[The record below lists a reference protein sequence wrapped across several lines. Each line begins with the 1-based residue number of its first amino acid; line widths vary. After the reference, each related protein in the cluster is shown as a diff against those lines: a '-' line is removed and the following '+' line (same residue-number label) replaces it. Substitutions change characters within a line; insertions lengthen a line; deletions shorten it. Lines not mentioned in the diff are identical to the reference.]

1 MRARLAGATL
11 IRMPRGL
18 PPRAE
23 LKVALQEHQVL
34 RLRDTYADLMA
45 DPAWAPLGQFFFSD
59 LYMVGDRSER
69 NESFLKLY
77 RHFERV
83 FDASFLSGVKSLID
97 FYMLSEK
104 LDDEVTAVLERM
116 GAGAQFTSAEYEQ
129 AYRWAEHYDAR
140 VEQLRFVD
148 ETLTFVHRMAH
159 RRLIGMLIRTMRA
172 TARVVGAGAMV
183 EFLDRGYRAF
193 RDTEDISHFKETI
206 GRREKERLD
215 RIYREI
221 PPDRRGRR
229 RA

>member
-1 MRARLAGATL
+1 
-11 IRMPRGL
+11 MPPGL
-18 PPRAE
+18 PSRAE
-23 LKVALQEHQVL
+23 LKVALQEHQIE
-34 RLRDTYADLMA
+34 RLRDTYKDLSA
-45 DPAWAPLGQFFFSD
+45 DPTWTDLGQFFFTD

-77 RHFERV
+77 RHIERV
-83 FDASFLSGVKSLID
+83 FDASFLAGVKSLID

-104 LDDEVTAVLERM
+104 LDDEVTIVLERM
-116 GAGAQFTSAEYEQ
+116 GTGLSFTAQEYEQ
-129 AYRWAEHYDAR
+129 SYRWAEHYEER
-140 VEQLRFVD
+140 IEQLRYVD
-148 ETLTFVHRMAH
+148 ETLTFVHRMSH
-159 RRLIGMLIRTMRA
+159 TRLIGVLISTLRA

-193 RDTEDISHFKETI
+193 RDTKDISYFRDTVL
-206 GRREKERLD
+206 RRERERLD

>member
-1 MRARLAGATL
+1 
-11 IRMPRGL
+11 MPRAL
-18 PPRAE
+18 PSFAE
-23 LKVALQEHQVL
+23 LKVALQEHQIE
-34 RLRDTYADLMA
+34 RLRATYGDLMQ
-45 DPAWAPLGQFFFSD
+45 DKTWAPLGQFFFSD

-83 FDASFLSGVKSLID
+83 FDAGFLAGVKSLID

-116 GAGAQFTSAEYEQ
+116 GTGLAFSSAEYER
-129 AYRWAEHYDAR
+129 AYRWADHYDAR
-140 VEQLRFVD
+140 VEQLRYVD

-159 RRLIGMLIRTMRA
+159 RRLIGALIGTMRA
-172 TARVVGAGAMV
+172 TARLVGAGSMV

-193 RDTEDISHFKETI
+193 RDTADISFFKDTI
-206 GRREKERLD
+206 QRRERERLD
-215 RIYREI
+215 RIYTEI
-221 PPDRRGRR
+221 PPDRRR